1 MVSSSWTD
9 DKAVR
14 CLDYWQEHAELD
26 CDKPNF
32 LEIEFNSV
40 IVKVEIFKIVDS
52 LSGMDLFLDKLLDW
66 GDVHEPK
73 VIGVAE

>member
-14 CLDYWQEHAELD
+14 CLDYWREHAKLD

-40 IVKVEIFKIVDS
+40 IVKVKIFKVADS
-52 LSGMDLFLDKLLDW
+52 SSSTDLFFDVLLNW
-66 GDVHEPK
+66 GDVHEPE
-73 VIGVAE
+73 VIGMAE